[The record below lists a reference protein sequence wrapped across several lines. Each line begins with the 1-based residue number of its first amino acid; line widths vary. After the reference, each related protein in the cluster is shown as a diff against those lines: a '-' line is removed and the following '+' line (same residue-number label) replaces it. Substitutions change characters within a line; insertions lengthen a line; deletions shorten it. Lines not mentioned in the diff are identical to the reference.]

1 MKHRIEQILVAVS
14 YVVVLTFNYLA
25 ASGRLNGIDTAAIS
39 DRYATQLT
47 PAGYAFAIWSLI
59 YVGLGAYV
67 VYQALPSN
75 ASRVPVSKTRFP
87 FILSCAANSA
97 WLVCW
102 HFDLIP
108 LSLLIMFILL
118 AILAYLSYSVRNV
131 SDAAHMFL
139 LKAPFNLYF
148 GWITVASIVNAAI
161 TLVYLGVS
169 SSATWAPAAGAALII
184 AAAVIGTVL
193 RFRLAA
199 FWYPMAIAWGATGIA
214 VKQSGNTP
222 VVVAAAIAVIV
233 LLFVALWGAVKD

>member
-1 MKHRIEQILVAVS
+1 MKYRIEQVF
-14 YVVVLTFNYLA
+14 VVLSYLVVLAFNYLA
-25 ASGRLNGIDTAAIS
+25 ATGKLNGIDTAAIS

-67 VYQALPSN
+67 VHQAMPSN
-75 ASRVPVSKTRFP
+75 ASGGPIAKTRIP
-87 FILSCAANSA
+87 FILSCAANA
-97 WLVCW
+97 GWLLCW
-102 HFDLIP
+102 HYDLIP
-108 LSLLIMFILL
+108 LSLVIMFALL
-118 AILAYLSYSVRNV
+118 AILAYLSNLVRHV
-131 SDAAHMFL
+131 TEAKQLFL

-169 SSATWAPAAGAALII
+169 PSAGWAPAAGAALIL
-184 AAAVIGTVL
+184 AATALGMFI
-193 RFRLAA
+193 RFRLTA

-222 VVVAAAIAVIV
+222 IVVAAAIAVII